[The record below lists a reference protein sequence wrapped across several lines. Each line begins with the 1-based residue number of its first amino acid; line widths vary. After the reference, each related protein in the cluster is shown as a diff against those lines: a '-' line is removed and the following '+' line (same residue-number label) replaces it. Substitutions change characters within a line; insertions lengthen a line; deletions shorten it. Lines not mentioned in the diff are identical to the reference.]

1 MTTVKCKYTVFHKKS
16 DREVA
21 CHKPSR
27 CLRRAPR
34 LTLQIYKQFFN
45 KLYIHLKKRKK
56 MIELELKILD
66 DKIMVKNPPLSES
79 EETAH
84 KKQIGIL
91 VCEN

>member
-1 MTTVKCKYTVFHKKS
+1 
-16 DREVA
+16 
-21 CHKPSR
+21 
-27 CLRRAPR
+27 
-34 LTLQIYKQFFN
+34 
-45 KLYIHLKKRKK
+45 